1 MFKDENLNLE
11 LFQYI
16 IFKNSVFNNK
26 KKNYETCKEIEM
38 CHPYSGKKKKTSTEF
53 VP

>member
-1 MFKDENLNLE
+1 MFKGENLNLE

-26 KKNYETCKEIEM
+26 KKNYKTCKEIET
-38 CHPYSGKKKKTSTEF
+38 CHPYSGEKKASTEV